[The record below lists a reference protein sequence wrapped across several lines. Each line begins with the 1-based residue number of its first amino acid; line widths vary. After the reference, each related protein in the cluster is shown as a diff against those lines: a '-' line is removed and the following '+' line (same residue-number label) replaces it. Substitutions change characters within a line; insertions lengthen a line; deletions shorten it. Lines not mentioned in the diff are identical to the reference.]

1 MSSVRQQKVGVLVA
15 CTIGNI
21 VSKTPAVQAV
31 FGTFLVPL
39 SQAFGWPRAAI
50 SVVLTIMALT
60 AAVIYPLAGRAA
72 DARGA
77 RKILIPSLI
86 VYGLAVA
93 SLALMNGTLWQFYAV
108 FLVIG
113 SFGSIASTP
122 IYSKVVAEWF
132 DRGRG
137 TALGISAGLGNGIG
151 AVFFPVIAAIVVS
164 QYGWRT
170 GYAVIG
176 TLILL
181 IGLPTLLLLLR
192 DAPRSTLAAT
202 SEISVAST
210 GMGLREALG
219 LPRFWLIVV
228 AVASGGGATTA
239 IFSHVVPI
247 LTDRG
252 YGIDVATTVLSIFAL
267 TTSGAQI
274 LCGRL
279 MDRFQ
284 TPRIVIPTVAMAIFG
299 LLLLEFGT
307 GLAALALAG
316 LLLGI
321 GMGSQYGALPY
332 FISRY
337 FGMRAFGAIIGTMY
351 SAVIAIQGITPV
363 LLDHGYDVQGTY
375 RFAVLVAC
383 AALAGATALLVLL
396 PGYPDPAEAGPAA
409 PAAPGTN
416 AAPATT

>member
-1 MSSVRQQKVGVLVA
+1 MNAARRQKLGVLAA
-15 CTIGNI
+15 CTVGNI

-39 SQAFGWPRAAI
+39 SEAFGWPRAAI
-50 SVVLTIMALT
+50 SVVLTIMAFS
-60 AAVIYPLAGRAA
+60 AALIYPLAGRVA

-77 RKILIPSLI
+77 RSLLIPSLVI
-86 VYGLAVA
+86 YALAVA
-93 SLALMNGTLWQFYAV
+93 SLALMDGSLWQFYAI
-108 FLVIG
+108 FFVIG

-137 TALGISAGLGNGIG
+137 TALGISAGLGNGLG

-176 TLILL
+176 TLVLL

-192 DAPRSTLAAT
+192 DAPRAAPVIAGAAPT
-202 SEISVAST
+202 APAT
-210 GMGLREALG
+210 GMGLREAMG
-219 LPRFWLIVV
+219 QPHFWLIIV

-267 TTSGAQI
+267 TTSAAQI

-284 TPRIVIPTVAMAIFG
+284 TPRIVIPTVTMAIVG
-299 LLLLEFGT
+299 LILLEFGT
-307 GLAALALAG
+307 GLATLALAG

-351 SAVIAIQGITPV
+351 SAVIAMQGITPV
-363 LLDHGYDVQGTY
+363 LLDHGYDVQGSY
-375 RFAVLVAC
+375 RVAVLAAC
-383 AALAGATALLVLL
+383 AALAGATTLLFLL
-396 PGYPDPAEAGPAA
+396 PGYPDRAEAA
-409 PAAPGTN
+409 PAAPT
-416 AAPATT
+416 ADPAVATA

>member
-1 MSSVRQQKVGVLVA
+1 MSSARQQKLGVLAA

-39 SQAFGWPRAAI
+39 SEAFGWPRAAI

-60 AAVIYPLAGRAA
+60 AAVIYPLAGRVA
-72 DARGA
+72 DTRGA
-77 RKILIPSLI
+77 RSILIPSLF
-86 VYGLAVA
+86 VYAVAVA
-93 SLALMNGTLWQFYAV
+93 SLALMDGTLWQFYAV
-108 FLVIG
+108 FFVIG

-137 TALGISAGLGNGIG
+137 TALGISAGLGNGLG

-176 TLILL
+176 TLVLL
-181 IGLPTLLLLLR
+181 IGLPTMLALLR
-192 DAPRSTLAAT
+192 DAPRSAPAAT
-202 SEISVAST
+202 GEATASVS

-219 LPRFWLIVV
+219 RPHFWLIIV

-267 TTSGAQI
+267 TTSAAQI

-284 TPRIVIPTVAMAIFG
+284 TPRIVIPTVAMAIVG
-299 LLLLEFGT
+299 LILLEFGT
-307 GLAALALAG
+307 GLATLALAG

-351 SAVIAIQGITPV
+351 SAVIAMQGITPV
-363 LLDHGYDVQGTY
+363 LLDHAYDVQGTY
-375 RFAVLVAC
+375 RFAVLAAC
-383 AALAGATALLVLL
+383 TALAGATALLLLL
-396 PGYPDPAEAGPAA
+396 PGYPDRAEAAPVMPDADPAV
-409 PAAPGTN
+409 
-416 AAPATT
+416 ATA

>member
-1 MSSVRQQKVGVLVA
+1 MSDTQRQRLGVLAA

-39 SQAFGWPRAAI
+39 SETFGWPRAAI

-60 AAVIYPLAGRAA
+60 AAVIYPLAGRVA

-77 RKILIPSLI
+77 RTILIPSLS
-86 VYGLAVA
+86 VYGVAVA
-93 SLALMNGTLWQFYAV
+93 SLALMNGTLWQFYAL
-108 FLVIG
+108 FFVIG

-137 TALGISAGLGNGIG
+137 TALGISAGLGNGLG
-151 AVFFPVIAAIVVS
+151 AVMFPVIAAIVVS
-164 QYGWRT
+164 HYGWRT

-176 TLILL
+176 TLILV

-192 DAPRSTLAAT
+192 DAPRSAP
-202 SEISVAST
+202 ASTGEAMASAT
-210 GMGLREALG
+210 GMGLRAVLG
-219 LPRFWLIVV
+219 QPHFWLIIV

-247 LTDRG
+247 LVDRG

-267 TTSGAQI
+267 TTSAAQI
-274 LCGRL
+274 VCGRL

-284 TPRIVIPTVAMAIFG
+284 TPRIVIPTVAMAIVG
-299 LLLLEFGT
+299 LILLEFGS
-307 GLAALALAG
+307 GLATLALAG

-337 FGMRAFGAIIGTMY
+337 FGMGAFGAIIGTMY
-351 SAVIAIQGITPV
+351 SAVIVMQGITPV
-363 LLDHGYDVQGTY
+363 LLDYGYDVQGTY

-396 PGYPDPAEAGPAA
+396 PSYPDRAQAISPPTGAD
-409 PAAPGTN
+409 T
-416 AAPATT
+416 APATA